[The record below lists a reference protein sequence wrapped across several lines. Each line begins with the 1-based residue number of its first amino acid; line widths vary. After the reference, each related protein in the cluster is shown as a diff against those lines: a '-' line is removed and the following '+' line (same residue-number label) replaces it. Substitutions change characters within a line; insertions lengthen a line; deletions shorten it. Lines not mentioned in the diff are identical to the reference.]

1 MDMLKLLKVFS
12 AFCRRPNHRDG
23 DMIAIAIVEDNEIFA
38 SRLQDKLKLETDWED
53 SVSITVFLNP
63 RDLLKRLTEGERFD
77 VCFSDVEMPG
87 MNGIEMAERI
97 REIDKGMLLVF
108 LSSFP
113 KYAIEGYW
121 VYALDY
127 ILKEC
132 LDEKWDSM
140 IERIREASKEIRQKS
155 YYVRTKNR
163 IERIPVK
170 DIYYI
175 TKENKNAVFRL
186 QDRSV
191 EERKAMNAI
200 ADELAEYPQFILV
213 KRGILVNIE
222 KIQRS
227 TAKELVM
234 NNGDK
239 ITIGRGRI
247 DAVREKIYQ
256 YVENSL

>member
-1 MDMLKLLKVFS
+1 
-12 AFCRRPNHRDG
+12 
-23 DMIAIAIVEDNEIFA
+23 MIAIAIVEDNEIFA

-113 KYAIEGYW
+113 KYAIEGYR

>member
-1 MDMLKLLKVFS
+1 
-12 AFCRRPNHRDG
+12 
-23 DMIAIAIVEDNEIFA
+23 MIAIAIVEDNEIFA
-38 SRLQDKLKLETDWED
+38 SMLRDKLKLETSWEEP
-53 SVSITVFLNP
+53 VSITVFLSP

-97 REIDKGMLLVF
+97 REMDKGMLLVF

-113 KYAIEGYW
+113 KYAIEGYR

-140 IERIREASKEIRQKS
+140 IERIREARKEIRQKS

-175 TKENKNAVFRL
+175 TKENKNAVIRL
-186 QDRSV
+186 QDRIV

-213 KRGILVNIE
+213 
-222 KIQRS
+222 
-227 TAKELVM
+227 
-234 NNGDK
+234 
-239 ITIGRGRI
+239 
-247 DAVREKIYQ
+247 
-256 YVENSL
+256 